1 MSLGSEFNVHPILQL
16 VPHDTENTALIMS
29 WLDTVTVSDK
39 RKKSMIKIFSVEF
52 GYVPGIIS
60 WKSGW
65 ARIFY
70 SGKNILYDIEITFI

>member
-39 RKKSMIKIFSVEF
+39 REKK
-52 GYVPGIIS
+52 
-60 WKSGW
+60 
-65 ARIFY
+65 
-70 SGKNILYDIEITFI
+70 YD